1 MFSVWKSNLT
11 LSFVAASSEPM
22 YSNIKDKKSLT
33 EIKLKYITAS
43 SFNNIHPILCI
54 VYCIILTLIQY
65 CQIYF
70 SMLVLLY
77 QDSTKSSCIFKF
89 LNWCNKVNKYYY
101 CHLQCFWNIC
111 YLSLWWS
118 KRRTWWD
125 RRALVPRQ
133 PSPSSPRWRE
143 RWILKKQKTEFK
155 YWLILIYLTSI
166 SIVQFNENNI
176 LTFKSI
182 FTVP

>member
-1 MFSVWKSNLT
+1 M
-11 LSFVAASSEPM
+11 SFVAASSEPM

-101 CHLQCFWNIC
+101 CQFTMFLE
-111 YLSLWWS
+111 YLLPE
-118 KRRTWWD
+118 
-125 RRALVPRQ
+125 LV
-133 PSPSSPRWRE
+133 
-143 RWILKKQKTEFK
+143 T
-155 YWLILIYLTSI
+155 
-166 SIVQFNENNI
+166 VQETN
-176 LTFKSI
+176 LMR
-182 FTVP
+182 P